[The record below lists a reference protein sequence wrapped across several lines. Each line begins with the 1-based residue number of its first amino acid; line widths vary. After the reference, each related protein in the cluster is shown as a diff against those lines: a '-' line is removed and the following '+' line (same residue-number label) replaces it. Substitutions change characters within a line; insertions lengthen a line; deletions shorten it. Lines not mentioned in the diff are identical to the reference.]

1 MVKTVIG
8 KQKVCEDMMEPV
20 KRLIQRFC
28 KKDDGSILIEAL
40 LAIPVVTIFAVGIL
54 EYGNVLWQRQQVQTG
69 VRDAARYW
77 SRCRPSDNSGGAFMP
92 CSIDI
97 ARNIAFY
104 GNPAGSGNLRV
115 PGWND
120 NAGLVI
126 TPLEG
131 DLPTVTDNE
140 DMATI
145 TGIAQYDASPIFHLL
160 QIDPITIQYQFQMR
174 YIGW

>member
-1 MVKTVIG
+1 
-8 KQKVCEDMMEPV
+8 MESV
-20 KRLIQRFC
+20 KRLIQRFY

-40 LAIPVVTIFAVGIL
+40 LAIPVVTIFSVGIL

-77 SRCRPSDNSGGAFMP
+77 SRCRPLDSSGGAYMP
-92 CSIDI
+92 CNITT

-104 GNPAGSGNLRV
+104 GNPTGTGGLRV
-115 PGWND
+115 PGWED
-120 NAGLVI
+120 DAGLVI
-126 TPLEG
+126 TPAVP
-131 DLPTVTDNE
+131 PTVSTLD

-160 QIDPITIQYQFQMR
+160 QIDPITIQYEFQMR